1 MKDSRGIVGRLPLIS
16 LLGANAIPLFG
27 VLFFGWDAFGIV
39 LLYWSENVAVGFY
52 NVLKIA
58 LVKVKEPKEHLGK
71 LFMIPFFMV
80 HFGGFTGIHGIF
92 VLTMFGKSD
101 GDFMHRTSWP
111 CFFAFIQVLLNV
123 VREAFSIMTPEMR
136 LGILALFGSHGI
148 SFVYNYLIKG
158 EYARTNPGKLMGAPY
173 ARVVVM
179 HVAIIAGGFVLVA
192 LKSPAVLLLVLVV
205 LKTFVDVKLHFY
217 EHRKKGVVRVR

>member
-16 LLGANAIPLFG
+16 LLGANAIPLVG
-27 VLFFGWDAFGIV
+27 ALFFKWDAFGIV

-58 LVKVKEPKEHLGK
+58 LMKVKEPKEHLGK

-80 HFGGFTGIHGIF
+80 HFGGFTGIHGVF

-136 LGILALFGSHGI
+136 LGLLALFGSHGI

-158 EYARTNPGKLMGAPY
+158 EYARTNPGKLMAAPY

-179 HVAIIAGGFVLVA
+179 HVAIIAGGFALMA

-205 LKTFVDVKLHFY
+205 LKTFVDVNLHFY
-217 EHRKKGVVRVR
+217 EHRKKPAEKSG